1 MENELQTNLD
11 EILLDKE
18 TNLLPENL
26 KEGVT
31 VLGVEGSLKV
41 TGSDSNIKLFE
52 TVEDMNSDPNPKEAD
67 LAVVYRKEIQ
77 PFKEDTE
84 TQFITFPEQVILD
97 EPFTGNV
104 NSMIT
109 FVDPSVMFDGQ
120 VRLSQSMFDFNGYS
134 ETGMIQVR
142 YQSEDGITYTRQE
155 FMGDSGDLTN
165 PVDLGTIVKWEPMEP
180 FNDVVGKFML
190 VGSNYFEGLY
200 VYNNNPDINYFKDN
214 TGTIWKMPLDITN
227 KTFKSKD
234 NKNVPIITDK
244 YRPPTNSY
252 TGGGLIVI
260 DDYTSFN
267 KFNQINKCRI
277 FYADEYSYIYHVKDK
292 STGKTYASIMLYE
305 SGSTIENY
313 EDSFGCT
320 VLTIDN
326 KQIVTNYYNNSEMKS
341 IYTEQVGYESFTN
354 VHTGQPQIETSRL
367 IADESLNKCFLTA
380 KCASTSIKDAE
391 VDTFGGEL
399 TTSST
404 SGKDGDITIN
414 EKVFQYRIAS
424 SQLNISEPN
433 QILKDIS
440 AYGSNGVI
448 TGDGSITNATNSFDD
463 IPAMLYSEIQAKYD
477 NMEPVVLT
485 NENHIIENIISN
497 SIYTIPVR
505 SDGTPLLD
513 VSNVTN
519 CVNMFR
525 SCKNLK
531 SIPDLNFNNN
541 IQRTDFMFAYCNN
554 LDSMPNITLNS
565 VKNARNM
572 FSGCGNLINING
584 INLSSCN
591 DATYMFADCINLS
604 DINITNVSNINN
616 AYQMFKH
623 TNISYVN
630 NLNLSNTNNV
640 GLMFTNC
647 CNLQSVNNVDVNT
660 AYISGMFSNCSNL
673 KHVDNFVF
681 NTNNISTT
689 FMGAGFE
696 STSDLNIDWSK
707 ITSAYSL
714 FYGCKNLYDIY
725 NFSMNNVVNVDS
737 LFINCINIKELPSN
751 YLKDNFP
758 NAINAGYTFKG
769 CTNLYLENNS
779 FYSDELCGCA
789 GLFENCA
796 NIKHIDNLYIP
807 LCNFTSNMFSGCTNL
822 SNINNVTFSN
832 STNCYGMFDNC
843 KSLTEIPNLPYNQI
857 TNAVYMFE
865 NCMNITTI
873 DKEMNLSNCN
883 CVNYMFH
890 NSGLENVDM
899 SKIKFKSTLNSVTSL
914 FKNCAN
920 LTTVTNID
928 FSGTNI
934 NNYINLFNGCT
945 LLSDNIQMQESNN
958 MYNCYAMFMNCTNFK
973 NIPNINYN
981 NIQYCADWM
990 FYDCT
995 NITTINNLNLS
1006 KINSFD
1012 YGFANCTNLTTVSN
1026 INLYNV
1032 NRAHSMFKNCT
1043 NLTTIN
1049 NIIFN
1054 KINTSL
1060 YSAFQGCTNLVN
1072 APNMKINNCINIRNI
1087 FLNCVNLVNIP
1098 IYNTSKINICS
1109 NFVNNCPNLSNDSL
1123 NNVLQ
1128 MCSVMNCTY
1137 NLKYVGLT
1145 EDQANICMNLSNYQ
1159 NFINAGWTT
1168 GY

>member
-52 TVEDMNSDPNPKEAD
+52 TVEDMNNDPNPKEDD
-67 LAVVYRKEIQ
+67 LAVVYREETE

-97 EPFTGNV
+97 ESFTGNV
-104 NSMIT
+104 NGMIRS
-109 FVDPSVMFDGQ
+109 VDPSVMFDGQ
-120 VRLSQSMFDFNGYS
+120 VMLDANMFRFDGYS
-134 ETGMIQVR
+134 ETGMIRVG
-142 YQSEDGITYTRQE
+142 YQSEDGKNYTRTE
-155 FMGDSGDLTN
+155 FMTDSEELTN

-180 FNDVVGKFML
+180 FNDVLGKLML
-190 VGSNYFEGLY
+190 VGGNYFEGLY
-200 VYNNNPDINYFKDN
+200 EFNGQLEKDLIKLIPLENVTFDLDASNGFSNFQIDYNSNYIFSLTKVVNILNKINDEYNNDTRGYILCIDSDGDLCALEGRVSDSDMFIHQANDWDNPIYDF
-214 TGTIWKMPLDITN
+214 
-227 KTFKSKD
+227 
-234 NKNVPIITDK
+234 NKNFLGIAWYRTGSYDTSTTPYIRK
-244 YRPPTNSY
+244 YSLNLNDSTFSIKGNTLPKL
-252 TGGGLIVI
+252 TGGDSSTSPHTKYWPVDIVTI
-260 DDYTSFN
+260 PMYITISTTSSNDFT
-267 KFNQINKCRI
+267 I
-277 FYADEYSYIYHVKDK
+277 SY
-292 STGKTYASIMLYE
+292 YAS
-305 SGSTIENY
+305 SGSTYDRVSYSFNY
-313 EDSFGCT
+313 
-320 VLTIDN
+320 
-326 KQIVTNYYNNSEMKS
+326 TN
-341 IYTEQVGYESFTN
+341 
-354 VHTGQPQIETSRL
+354 
-367 IADESLNKCFLTA
+367 
-380 KCASTSIKDAE
+380 E
-391 VDTFGGEL
+391 VYQ
-399 TTSST
+399 
-404 SGKDGDITIN
+404 
-414 EKVFQYRIAS
+414 EKYRIAPT
-424 SQLNISEPN
+424 QLTLDNVNQLLPNI
-433 QILKDIS
+433 L
-440 AYGSNGVI
+440 AYGKNGNV

-519 CVNMFR
+519 CYNMFQR
-525 SCKNLK
+525 CKNLK
-531 SIPDLNFNNN
+531 SIPNLEFNNITNASRMFNVCSN
-541 IQRTDFMFAYCNN
+541 ITDINSIDLSNCNN
-554 LDSMPNITLNS
+554 
-565 VKNARNM
+565 
-572 FSGCGNLINING
+572 
-584 INLSSCN
+584 
-591 DATYMFADCINLS
+591 ATYMFDNCNKLNTINV
-604 DINITNVSNINN
+604 TNVENIENTYAMFSN
-616 AYQMFKH
+616 
-623 TNISYVN
+623 TNISKVSDLN
-630 NLNLSNTNNV
+630 FASATSVVRTFQNCHNLT
-640 GLMFTNC
+640 
-647 CNLQSVNNVDVNT
+647 SVNNINVMAAGKN
-660 AYISGMFSNCSNL
+660 ISYMFDQCYNL
-673 KHVDNFVF
+673 KRVDNFYF
-681 NTNNISTT
+681 NTNNISSV
-689 FMGAGFE
+689 FAGAGFE

-707 ITSAYSL
+707 ITSVDNL
-714 FYGCKNLYDIY
+714 FYGCNNLYDIY
-725 NFSMNNVVNVDS
+725 NFSMNNITNVNN
-737 LFINCINIKELPSN
+737 LYRNCINIKELPSN
-751 YLKDNFP
+751 YLQDNFP
-758 NAINAGYTFKG
+758 NTIDAYNTFHG
-769 CTNLYLENNS
+769 CNNLYLENNS
-779 FYSDELCGCA
+779 FYSNKLYRCD
-789 GLFENCA
+789 GLFENCT
-796 NIKHIDNLYIP
+796 NINDVDNLYIP
-807 LCNFTSNMFSGCTNL
+807 LCNSVSNMFSGCSNL
-822 SNINNVTFSN
+822 SSIDNVTFN
-832 STNCYGMFDNC
+832 TLTNCYGMFKNC
-843 KSLTEIPNLPYNQI
+843 KSLTEIPNLQYNWI
-857 TNAVYMFE
+857 TNTVYMFE

-883 CVNYMFH
+883 CINYMFH
-890 NSGLENVDM
+890 SSGLENVDM

-914 FKNCAN
+914 FKNCAK
-920 LTTVTNID
+920 LTTVTNMN
-928 FSGTNI
+928 FSGTNV

-945 LLSDNIQMQESNN
+945 SLSDNIQIQESNN
-958 MYNCYAMFMNCTNFK
+958 MYNCFAMFMDCTNFK

-1032 NRAHSMFKNCT
+1032 NRANSMFKNCT

-1137 NLKYVGLT
+1137 NLKHIGLT
-1145 EDQANICMNLSNYQ
+1145 EDQANVCMNLSNYQ

>member
-11 EILLDKE
+11 QILLDKE

-52 TVEDMNSDPNPKEAD
+52 TVEDMNSDPNPKEDD
-67 LAVVYRKEIQ
+67 LAVVYRKEFK

-97 EPFTGNV
+97 EPLTGNV
-104 NSMIT
+104 NGMIRS
-109 FVDPSVMFDGQ
+109 VDPSVMFDGQ
-120 VRLSQSMFDFNGYS
+120 VMLDVNMFRFDGYS
-134 ETGMIQVR
+134 ETGMIRVG

-165 PVDLGTIVKWEPMEP
+165 PVDLGTVVKYEPMEP
-180 FNDVVGKFML
+180 WNDTLGYFMQVGGNVFDGLYQAQSYPALFNMKYDVDIMYNTENSKTELTSDEIQLNAYDAVQLCKDLDDVVDNAGCYTMVVTEIKNNI
-190 VGSNYFEGLY
+190 VSKGVIYPGVVSLY
-200 VYNNNPDINYFKDN
+200 KHTD
-214 TGTIWKMPLDITN
+214 GTI
-227 KTFKSKD
+227 
-234 NKNVPIITDK
+234 
-244 YRPPTNSY
+244 Y
-252 TGGGLIVI
+252 
-260 DDYTSFN
+260 
-267 KFNQINKCRI
+267 
-277 FYADEYSYIYHVKDK
+277 
-292 STGKTYASIMLYE
+292 
-305 SGSTIENY
+305 
-313 EDSFGCT
+313 
-320 VLTIDN
+320 
-326 KQIVTNYYNNSEMKS
+326 
-341 IYTEQVGYESFTN
+341 TN
-354 VHTGQPQIETSRL
+354 VSV
-367 IADESLNKCFLTA
+367 
-380 KCASTSIKDAE
+380 AE
-391 VDTFGGEL
+391 
-399 TTSST
+399 SST
-404 SGKDGDITIN
+404 SYTVSKIEFDVNNKTTQKTELPIIVLQVGTMYCKCVEPVNTTNNYIY
-414 EKVFQYRIAS
+414 VFNFDKPDKLLVRCTYDNSVYSSRYEQTYETLNRYTLTQNQYTLTS
-424 SQLNISEPN
+424 SNQLLP
-433 QILKDIS
+433 DIS
-440 AYGSNGVI
+440 AYGKNGNV

-485 NENHIIENIISN
+485 NENHIIKDIMSNNIYMIPTKSN
-497 SIYTIPVR
+497 
-505 SDGTPLLD
+505 GEPLLD

-914 FKNCAN
+914 FKNCTN
-920 LTTVTNID
+920 LTTVTNMN
-928 FSGTNI
+928 FSGTNV

-945 LLSDNIQMQESNN
+945 SLSDNIQIQESNN

-981 NIQYCADWM
+981 NIRYCADYI
-990 FYDCT
+990 FYGCK

-1006 KINSFD
+1006 K
-1012 YGFANCTNLTTVSN
+1012 ANECKDLFQNCENLTTVSN
-1026 INLYNV
+1026 LNLYNAINADWLFV
-1032 NRAHSMFKNCT
+1032 NCKNLS
-1043 NLTTIN
+1043 NVD

-1054 KINTSL
+1054 RVNWL
-1060 YSAFQGCTNLVN
+1060 FRAFVNCTNLVN
-1072 APNMKINNCINIRNI
+1072 APSMR
-1087 FLNCVNLVNIP
+1087 LNSCCRIESLFEGCVNLVNIP
-1098 IYNTSKINICS
+1098 MYNTMKINRCQ
-1109 NFVNNCPNLSNDSL
+1109 NFVNICPNLSNDSL

-1128 MCSVMNCTY
+1128 MCSDMNCTY
-1137 NLKYVGLT
+1137 NLSYIGLT

>member
-52 TVEDMNSDPNPKEAD
+52 TVEDMNNDPNPKEDD

-97 EPFTGNV
+97 EPFTSDVYGMLR
-104 NSMIT
+104 S
-109 FVDPSVMFDGQ
+109 VDPSVRFDGQ
-120 VRLSQSMFDFNGYS
+120 VMLDANMFRFDGYS
-134 ETGMIQVR
+134 ETGMIRVG
-142 YQSEDGITYTRQE
+142 YQSEDGKNYTRTE
-155 FMGDSGDLTN
+155 FMTDSEELTN
-165 PVDLGTIVKWEPMEP
+165 PVDLGTIVEWEPMEP

-190 VGSNYFEGLY
+190 VGGSVFDGLFKYTTHSSLDNCITLTQGMNYVLYMPEPKLPVQFESIGYRVYITYLIKSVKLKEHYGNIDIYEPNDYAVLYNHNELSGGTGEDVNKLLCDNINCYIGGYSWVEGANSEHINETGLVLEKYENGEMILGQSFTHSQLLQLRKQISNMNGSWEYY
-200 VYNNNPDINYFKDN
+200 VYTLDNLSDYDLNSVGAYCLWCDNASEFNMGTGSSGDNLKYKYNGIFTDLPLNPF
-214 TGTIWKMPLDITN
+214 DITN
-227 KTFKSKD
+227 
-234 NKNVPIITDK
+234 I
-244 YRPPTNSY
+244 PT
-252 TGGGLIVI
+252 
-260 DDYTSFN
+260 
-267 KFNQINKCRI
+267 
-277 FYADEYSYIYHVKDK
+277 
-292 STGKTYASIMLYE
+292 
-305 SGSTIENY
+305 
-313 EDSFGCT
+313 
-320 VLTIDN
+320 
-326 KQIVTNYYNNSEMKS
+326 
-341 IYTEQVGYESFTN
+341 YTETVNYQRWNGAPSQFTLSGPN
-354 VHTGQPQIETSRL
+354 EL
-367 IADESLNKCFLTA
+367 IAGAIAL
-380 KCASTSIKDAE
+380 
-391 VDTFGGEL
+391 
-399 TTSST
+399 
-404 SGKDGDITIN
+404 GKDGT
-414 EKVFQYRIAS
+414 V
-424 SQLNISEPN
+424 
-433 QILKDIS
+433 
-440 AYGSNGVI
+440 

-519 CVNMFR
+519 CYNMFQR
-525 SCKNLK
+525 CKNLK
-531 SIPDLNFNNN
+531 SIPNLEFNNITNASRMFNVCSN
-541 IQRTDFMFAYCNN
+541 ITDINSIDLSNCNN
-554 LDSMPNITLNS
+554 
-565 VKNARNM
+565 
-572 FSGCGNLINING
+572 
-584 INLSSCN
+584 
-591 DATYMFADCINLS
+591 ATYMFDNCNKLNTINVTNVEN
-604 DINITNVSNINN
+604 IQNTCAMFGNTNITEANDLNFASATNTVRTFQYCHNITSINNINVM
-616 AYQMFKH
+616 AAGK
-623 TNISYVN
+623 NISY
-630 NLNLSNTNNV
+630 
-640 GLMFTNC
+640 MFDQC
-647 CNLQSVNNVDVNT
+647 
-660 AYISGMFSNCSNL
+660 YNL
-673 KHVDNFVF
+673 KRVDNFYF
-681 NTNNISTT
+681 NTNNISSV
-689 FMGAGFE
+689 FARAGFE

-707 ITSAYSL
+707 ITSVDNL
-714 FYGCKNLYDIY
+714 FYGCNNLYDIY
-725 NFSMNNVVNVDS
+725 NFSMNNITNVNN
-737 LFINCINIKELPSN
+737 LYRNCINIKELPSN
-751 YLKDNFP
+751 YLQDNFP
-758 NAINAGYTFKG
+758 NTIDAYNTFHG
-769 CTNLYLENNS
+769 CNNLYLENNS
-779 FYSDELCGCA
+779 FYSNKLYRCD
-789 GLFENCA
+789 GLFENCT
-796 NIKHIDNLYIP
+796 NINDVDNLYIP
-807 LCNFTSNMFSGCTNL
+807 LCNSVSNMFSGCSNL
-822 SNINNVTFSN
+822 SSIDNVTFN
-832 STNCYGMFDNC
+832 TLTNCYGMFKNC
-843 KSLTEIPNLPYNQI
+843 KSLTEIPNLQYNWI
-857 TNAVYMFE
+857 TNTVYMFE

-883 CVNYMFH
+883 CINYMFH
-890 NSGLENVDM
+890 SSGLENVDM

-914 FKNCAN
+914 FKNCAK
-920 LTTVTNID
+920 LTTVTNMN
-928 FSGTNI
+928 FSGTNV

-945 LLSDNIQMQESNN
+945 SLSDNIQIQESNN
-958 MYNCYAMFMNCTNFK
+958 MYNCFAMFMNCTNFK

-1032 NRAHSMFKNCT
+1032 NRANSMFKNCT

-1098 IYNTSKINICS
+1098 IYNTSKINICL

-1137 NLKYVGLT
+1137 NLKHIGLT
-1145 EDQANICMNLSNYQ
+1145 EDQANVCMNLSNYQ

>member
-11 EILLDKE
+11 QILLDKE

-52 TVEDMNSDPNPKEAD
+52 TIEDMNNDPNPKEDD
-67 LAVVYRKEIQ
+67 LAVVYREEFK

-84 TQFITFPEQVILD
+84 TQFITFPETVILD
-97 EPFTGNV
+97 EPFTGNI
-104 NSMIT
+104 NGMLRS
-109 FVDPSVMFDGQ
+109 VDHSAMFDGQ
-120 VRLSQSMFDFNGYS
+120 VRLDANMFRFDGYS

-155 FMGDSGDLTN
+155 FITDSEELTN

-180 FNDVVGKFML
+180 FNDVIGKFML
-190 VGSNYFEGLY
+190 VGGNYFEGLY
-200 VYNNNPDINYFKDN
+200 KYIGTDDYNNIGFVTNIDFKNRATDLFFNDNDVTVEYKYLSVSQLMQFCIEHDIITQSKSYVFMYNGDSGTWSVYHLTTGSISVVTVENSTYLIIGSTGGSGTYNKTDINLSGNTFSTNTYAINNGEPITYPFSGYNWYKIQEFIPNEDAIIEQYISDIDN
-214 TGTIWKMPLDITN
+214 PFSHEKTIDWGSDYSNWGSGYSIYRVVRQIG
-227 KTFKSKD
+227 KS
-234 NKNVPIITDK
+234 
-244 YRPPTNSY
+244 
-252 TGGGLIVI
+252 
-260 DDYTSFN
+260 
-267 KFNQINKCRI
+267 
-277 FYADEYSYIYHVKDK
+277 YSYGLAD
-292 STGKTYASIMLYE
+292 TQFT
-305 SGSTIENY
+305 
-313 EDSFGCT
+313 
-320 VLTIDN
+320 LT
-326 KQIVTNYYNNSEMKS
+326 S
-341 IYTEQVGYESFTN
+341 
-354 VHTGQPQIETSRL
+354 
-367 IADESLNKCFLTA
+367 
-380 KCASTSIKDAE
+380 
-391 VDTFGGEL
+391 
-399 TTSST
+399 
-404 SGKDGDITIN
+404 
-414 EKVFQYRIAS
+414 
-424 SQLNISEPN
+424 PN

-440 AYGSNGVI
+440 AYGKNGNV
-448 TGDGSITNATNSFDD
+448 TGDGSICTPNNTFDD

-485 NENHIIENIISN
+485 NENHIIKDIMSNNIYMIPTKSN
-497 SIYTIPVR
+497 
-505 SDGTPLLD
+505 GEPLLD

-623 TNISYVN
+623 TNISYIN

-843 KSLTEIPNLPYNQI
+843 KSLTEIPNLSYNQI

-914 FKNCAN
+914 FKNCTN
-920 LTTVTNID
+920 LTTVTSMN
-928 FSGTNI
+928 FSGTNV

-945 LLSDNIQMQESNN
+945 SLSDNIQIQESNN

-981 NIQYCADWM
+981 NIRYCADYI
-990 FYDCT
+990 FYGCK

-1006 KINSFD
+1006 K
-1012 YGFANCTNLTTVSN
+1012 ANECKDLFQNCENLTTVSN
-1026 INLYNV
+1026 LNLYNAINADWLFV
-1032 NRAHSMFKNCT
+1032 NCKNLS
-1043 NLTTIN
+1043 NVD

-1054 KINTSL
+1054 RVNWL
-1060 YSAFQGCTNLVN
+1060 FRAFVNCTNLVN
-1072 APNMKINNCINIRNI
+1072 APSMR
-1087 FLNCVNLVNIP
+1087 LNSCCRIESLFEGCVNLVNIP
-1098 IYNTSKINICS
+1098 MYNTMKINRCQ

-1137 NLKYVGLT
+1137 NLSYIGLT

>member
-52 TVEDMNSDPNPKEAD
+52 TVEDMNSDPNPKEDD
-67 LAVVYRKEIQ
+67 LAVVYREETQ

-84 TQFITFPEQVILD
+84 TQFITFPEQVVLD
-97 EPFTGNV
+97 EPFTDTISGMIRAVDSSVIFYGNV
-104 NSMIT
+104 MLYGG
-109 FVDPSVMFDGQ
+109 MFEF
-120 VRLSQSMFDFNGYS
+120 QSHS
-134 ETGMIQVR
+134 EIGMIQVR
-142 YQSEDGITYTRQE
+142 YESQDQITWTRTQ
-155 FMGDSGDLTN
+155 FMNDSDTLTN
-165 PVDLGTIVKWEPMEP
+165 PVDLGTIVQWEPMEP

-190 VGSNYFEGLY
+190 VGGNYFEGLY
-200 VYNNNPDINYFKDN
+200 KYIGTDDYNNIGFVTNIDFKNRATDLFFKDDDVTVKYKYLSVSQLIQFCIEHDIITQSASYIFMYNGDSGTWSVYHLTTGSISVVTVENSTYLIIGSTGGSGTYNKTDINLSGNTFSTNTYAINNGEPITYPFSGYKWYKIQEFIPNEDAIIEQYIFDIDN
-214 TGTIWKMPLDITN
+214 PFSHEKTIDWGSDYSNWSSGYSIYRVVRQIG
-227 KTFKSKD
+227 KS
-234 NKNVPIITDK
+234 
-244 YRPPTNSY
+244 
-252 TGGGLIVI
+252 
-260 DDYTSFN
+260 
-267 KFNQINKCRI
+267 
-277 FYADEYSYIYHVKDK
+277 YSYGLAN
-292 STGKTYASIMLYE
+292 T
-305 SGSTIENY
+305 
-313 EDSFGCT
+313 
-320 VLTIDN
+320 
-326 KQIVTNYYNNSEMKS
+326 Q
-341 IYTEQVGYESFTN
+341 FT
-354 VHTGQPQIETSRL
+354 L
-367 IADESLNKCFLTA
+367 
-380 KCASTSIKDAE
+380 
-391 VDTFGGEL
+391 
-399 TTSST
+399 TSS
-404 SGKDGDITIN
+404 N
-414 EKVFQYRIAS
+414 
-424 SQLNISEPN
+424 QLLP
-433 QILKDIS
+433 DIS
-440 AYGSNGVI
+440 AYGKNGNV
-448 TGDGSITNATNSFDD
+448 TGDGSICAPNNTFDD

-485 NENHIIENIISN
+485 NENHIIKDIMSNNIYMIPTKSN
-497 SIYTIPVR
+497 
-505 SDGTPLLD
+505 GEPLLD

-883 CVNYMFH
+883 CINYMFH

-920 LTTVTNID
+920 LTTVTNMN
-928 FSGTNI
+928 FSGTNV

-945 LLSDNIQMQESNN
+945 SLSDNIQIQESNN

-981 NIQYCADWM
+981 NIRYCADYI
-990 FYDCT
+990 FYGCK

-1006 KINSFD
+1006 K
-1012 YGFANCTNLTTVSN
+1012 ANECKDLFQNCENLTTVSN
-1026 INLYNV
+1026 LNLYNAINADWLFV
-1032 NRAHSMFKNCT
+1032 NCKNLS
-1043 NLTTIN
+1043 NVD

-1054 KINTSL
+1054 RVNWL
-1060 YSAFQGCTNLVN
+1060 FRAFVNCTNLVN
-1072 APNMKINNCINIRNI
+1072 APSMR
-1087 FLNCVNLVNIP
+1087 LNSCCRIESLFEGCVNLVNIP
-1098 IYNTSKINICS
+1098 MYNTMKINRCQ
-1109 NFVNNCPNLSNDSL
+1109 NFVNICPNLSNDSL

-1128 MCSVMNCTY
+1128 MCSDMNCTY
-1137 NLKYVGLT
+1137 NLSYIGLT

>member
-52 TVEDMNSDPNPKEAD
+52 TVEDMNNDPNPKEDD
-67 LAVVYRKEIQ
+67 LAVVYREEMQ

-84 TQFITFPEQVILD
+84 TQFITFPEQVVLD
-97 EPFTGNV
+97 KPFTDNVYGMIEAVDSSVIFYGNV
-104 NSMIT
+104 
-109 FVDPSVMFDGQ
+109 MFYGDMFEF
-120 VRLSQSMFDFNGYS
+120 QSHS

-142 YQSEDGITYTRQE
+142 YESQDQITWTRTQFMNDGDT
-155 FMGDSGDLTN
+155 LTN

-180 FNDVVGKFML
+180 FNDVIGKFML
-190 VGSNYFEGLY
+190 VSSNYFEGLF
-200 VYNNNPDINYFKDN
+200 VYNNNADINYFKDN

-260 DDYTSFN
+260 DNYTSFN

-277 FYADEYSYIYHVKDK
+277 FYADEYAYIYHVKDK

-354 VHTGQPQIETSRL
+354 AQTGQPHITSCRL
-367 IADESLNKCFLTA
+367 IANESLNKCFLTA
-380 KCASTSIKDAE
+380 KCAGTSVKDAE

-399 TTSST
+399 TTLST
-404 SGKDGDITIN
+404 SGNDGDITIN

-440 AYGSNGVI
+440 AYGKNGNV

-485 NENHIIENIISN
+485 DENHIIENIISN

-505 SDGTPLLD
+505 SDGTSLLD

-519 CVNMFR
+519 CYNMFQR
-525 SCKNLK
+525 CKNLK
-531 SIPDLNFNNN
+531 SIPNLEFNNITNASRMFNVCSN
-541 IQRTDFMFAYCNN
+541 ITDINSIDLSNCNN
-554 LDSMPNITLNS
+554 
-565 VKNARNM
+565 
-572 FSGCGNLINING
+572 
-584 INLSSCN
+584 
-591 DATYMFADCINLS
+591 ATYMFDNCNKLNTINV
-604 DINITNVSNINN
+604 TNVENIENTYAMFSN
-616 AYQMFKH
+616 
-623 TNISYVN
+623 TNISKVSDLN
-630 NLNLSNTNNV
+630 FASATSVVRTFQNCHNLT
-640 GLMFTNC
+640 
-647 CNLQSVNNVDVNT
+647 SVNNINVMAAGKN
-660 AYISGMFSNCSNL
+660 ISYMFDQCYNL
-673 KHVDNFVF
+673 KHVDNFYF
-681 NTNNISTT
+681 NTNNISNV
-689 FMGAGFE
+689 FSRAAFE

-707 ITSAYSL
+707 ITSVDNL
-714 FYGCKNLYDIY
+714 FYGCNNLYDIY
-725 NFSMNNVVNVDS
+725 NFSMNNVENVND
-737 LFINCINIKELPSN
+737 LFKYCINIKELPSN
-751 YLKDNFP
+751 YLQDNFP
-758 NAINAGYTFKG
+758 NAIYAKYTFES

-779 FYSDELCGCA
+779 FYSDKLCGCI
-789 GLFENCA
+789 GLFGNCV

-807 LCNFTSNMFSGCTNL
+807 LCNSTVNMFSGCSNL
-822 SNINNVTFSN
+822 SSIDNVTFN
-832 STNCYGMFDNC
+832 TLTNCYGMFKNC
-843 KSLTEIPNLPYNQI
+843 KSLTQIPNLQYNRI
-857 TNAVYMFE
+857 TNAAYMFE
-865 NCMNITTI
+865 NCMGITTI

-914 FKNCAN
+914 FSNCAK
-920 LTTVTNID
+920 LETVTNID

-945 LLSDNIQMQESNN
+945 SLSDNIQIQESNN
-958 MYNCYAMFMNCTNFK
+958 MYNCFAMFMNCTNFK

-990 FYDCT
+990 FYSCT

-1006 KINSFD
+1006 KVNSFD
-1012 YGFANCTNLTTVSN
+1012 YGFTNCTNLTTVSN
-1026 INLYNV
+1026 LNLYNV
-1032 NRAHSMFKNCT
+1032 SKANSIFKNCT

-1049 NIIFN
+1049 NFIFN

-1060 YSAFQGCTNLVN
+1060 YSTFQGCTNLIN
-1072 APNMKINNCINIRNI
+1072 APSMEINNCINIRDI
-1087 FLNCVNLVNIP
+1087 FRNCINLVNIP

-1109 NFVNNCPNLSNDSL
+1109 NFVNGCPNLSNDSL
-1123 NNVLQ
+1123 NNILQ
-1128 MCSVMNCTY
+1128 MCAYMNCTY
-1137 NLKYVGLT
+1137 NLSYIGLT